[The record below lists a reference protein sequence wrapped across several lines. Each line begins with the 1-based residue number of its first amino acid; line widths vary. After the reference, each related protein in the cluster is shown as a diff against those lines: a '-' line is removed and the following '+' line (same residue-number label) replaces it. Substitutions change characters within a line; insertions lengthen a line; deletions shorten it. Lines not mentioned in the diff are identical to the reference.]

1 MSYCRIP
8 GLKEKLEYAFSNID
22 CNGDGFLDKTEIKRM
37 VINVLQSLSI
47 DRKFH
52 DVDELVNSCMLM
64 MDENN
69 DGKVNKG
76 KIYMKRYKIFKFF
89 MLF

>member
-37 VINVLQSLSI
+37 VINVLQTLSI

-52 DVDELVNSCMLM
+52 DADELVNSCMLM

-76 KIYMKRYKIFKFF
+76 KINIKRYKIFKFF

>member
-37 VINVLQSLSI
+37 VINVLQTLSI

-76 KIYMKRYKIFKFF
+76 KINIKRYKIFKVF